1 MVRDPGI
8 YLLSVLSGSCTST
21 AHNYR
26 IRRGRPSG
34 GQWGR
39 WLAATH
45 KLAIWLDPVP
55 RVRATQ
61 YRTAGCPTTSIRW
74 FRARKLLSRSRKA
87 GELEKLD
94 DGGCGQRCLVTW
106 ALVFARRFHKKH
118 INSNWQQLHRTA
130 RWAFSGSSPLTHS
143 KTSVWE
149 SDELAKEK
157 EWGPSVR
164 VVCLST
170 RGKCTKGNTD
180 I

>member
-1 MVRDPGI
+1 VD
-8 YLLSVLSGSCTST
+8 SG
-21 AHNYR
+21 AE
-26 IRRGRPSG
+26 
-34 GQWGR
+34 

-87 GELEKLD
+87 GELEKLAG
-94 DGGCGQRCLVTW
+94 GGCGQRCLVTW

-143 KTSVWE
+143 KT
-149 SDELAKEK
+149 LRPQCEK
-157 EWGPSVR
+157 VMNWSKKKSEALQFGLFAFPRAANAQKVTQIYSY
-164 VVCLST
+164 
-170 RGKCTKGNTD
+170 TK